1 MAYWLEIYI
10 TINVFIIGTL
20 FGSFF
25 TLATYRIP
33 RKQDIVFKRS
43 YCPNCKHEL
52 SFFDLI
58 PILSY
63 LFIGGKCKYCKQK
76 ISIRYPL
83 FELSNGI
90 IFVCIHMIFGFSPY
104 FFGICALYIYLFLL
118 TGCYI
123 MNKRIIKSEIININE
138 NELVNKK
145 SGVFLIEIAI
155 AFVLFGIFITSSY
168 ITSRNYI
175 NQSVYSV
182 ARSNA
187 VTSCVKNLEIAL
199 GTNYDALNSFSN
211 AETVNG
217 IVYTTN
223 ISVYKY
229 SDEYTDKKDYIKK
242 VNAIVEYMVDGK
254 TFNFEINTL
263 KKKVIG

>member
-1 MAYWLEIYI
+1 MPNLLDIYI
-10 TINVFIIGTL
+10 IVNIFIIGTL

-52 SFFDLI
+52 GFFDLI

-63 LFIGGKCKYCKQK
+63 IFIGGKCKYCKQK
-76 ISIRYPL
+76 ISIKYPL

-90 IFVCIHMIFGFSPY
+90 VFVCIYLLFGFSIY
-104 FFGICALYIYLFLL
+104 FFIFCSIYVYLFLL

-123 MNKRIIKSEIININE
+123 TNRNIINSKIS
-138 NELVNKK
+138 ELKNDKFVGSK

-155 AFVLFGIFITSSY
+155 AFVLFSVFTISTY
-168 ITSRNYI
+168 ITSRNYV

-182 ARSNA
+182 AKSNA
-187 VTSCVKNLEIAL
+187 VTSCVKNIEIAL
-199 GTNYDALNSFSN
+199 STNYDALNSFTNS
-211 AETVNG
+211 ETIDG
-217 IVYTTN
+217 IVYTTS

-229 SDEYTDKKDYIKK
+229 SDEYTNKEDYIKK
-242 VNAIVEYMVDGK
+242 VNANVEYVLNGK
-254 TFNFEINTL
+254 TFSFEINTL

>member
-1 MAYWLEIYI
+1 MPDWLEIYI

-43 YCPNCKHEL
+43 YCPNCEHEL
-52 SFFDLI
+52 GFFDLI
-58 PILSY
+58 PVLSY
-63 LFIGGKCKYCKQK
+63 IFLGGKCKYCKQK

-83 FELSNGI
+83 FELSNGA
-90 IFVCIHMIFGFSPY
+90 IFLFIYMIFGFNIY
-104 FFGICALYIYLFLL
+104 FIISCALYIYLFLL

-123 MNKRIIKSEIININE
+123 MSNKMIKSKINNLKNNDCINS
-138 NELVNKK
+138 K
-145 SGVFLIEIAI
+145 SGVFIVEIAI
-155 AFVLFGIFITSSY
+155 AFVLFSVFTVSSY
-168 ITSRNYI
+168 MTSRNYV
-175 NQSVYSV
+175 NQSLYSIS
-182 ARSNA
+182 RGNA
-187 VTSCVKNLEIAL
+187 VTTCVKNLEIAL
-199 GTNYDALNSFSN
+199 GTNYDALSSFVNS
-211 AETVNG
+211 ETIEG
-217 IVYTTN
+217 IVYTTS

-229 SDEYTDKKDYIKK
+229 SDEYINKKDYIKK
-242 VNAIVEYMVDGK
+242 INAYVEYMVDGK